1 MYKILESV
9 VGIIIALFVLL
20 VSIVCILTPE
30 KTKHGT
36 YTDVVKY
43 WMSDAYL
50 CENFTCPEKKGT
62 K

>member
-1 MYKILESV
+1 MYKILLSV
-9 VGIIIALFVLL
+9 VGILLALLVLL
-20 VSIVCILTPE
+20 ICIVCILTPE

-43 WMSDAYL
+43 WTSDAYL
-50 CENFTCPEKKGT
+50 CENFTCPKKKGT